1 MAGGGVRGHC
11 GRSLLT
17 DSSEQ
22 KRVCSVFGL
31 RCPLTSELDHFGNQA
46 VFFFFFCGLGT
57 APWRSVPEREGRSS
71 GRNPVS
77 PRSHP
82 DRGTEHKRRLCD
94 DFEGL
99 SS

>member
-46 VFFFFFCGLGT
+46 VFFFFFVDSAPPPGGRFQNGKVGPPDGT
-57 APWRSVPEREGRSS
+57 LY
-71 GRNPVS
+71 
-77 PRSHP
+77 H
-82 DRGTEHKRRLCD
+82 RGAILTA
-94 DFEGL
+94 GL
-99 SS
+99 STSAVSVMILKD